1 MPGKILKLFF
11 VFIVLFSLSGYSQ
24 TKKNTDHPL
33 LDKYYPRAE
42 KDTSAAITAAP
53 PPVPQSVQPPVIKPV
68 PPAPPVLAPIVT
80 TTVTDP
86 ITTAPLPRAKI
97 TPGITQIQDTL
108 AITKTTP
115 VNIPQPE
122 TTIDSET
129 IPSSTVTDVAA
140 ATKPISAATTLPVQK
155 IVQPRAPATP
165 NMDMRLG
172 SSTPAYDTWKK
183 NNNGAGSVT
192 TSAK

>member
-11 VFIVLFSLSGYSQ
+11 IFILLFSLGGYSQ
-24 TKKNTDHPL
+24 TQKESDHPL

-42 KDTSAAITAAP
+42 KDTGAAITAAP
-53 PPVPQSVQPPVIKPV
+53 PPVPQSVQPPIIKPV
-68 PPAPPVLAPIVT
+68 PPAPPVPVPIVT
-80 TTVTDP
+80 TTVADP
-86 ITTAPLPRAKI
+86 IIAAPLPGATI
-97 TPGITQIQDTL
+97 TPGATQIQDKL

-122 TTIDSET
+122 TTIVSET
-129 IPSSTVTDVAA
+129 IPSSTVTDA
-140 ATKPISAATTLPVQK
+140 ATANKPISAAATLPVQK
-155 IVQPRAPATP
+155 IVPPRPAPSTP
-165 NMDMRLG
+165 LDTRLG

-192 TSAK
+192 TSVK